1 MLKPEEPQR
10 RAPSLDDVFAR
21 SENMVGRRIADE
33 FVLVPI
39 VGHGAQL
46 DAIYNLNRAGT
57 LIWQQLDGRRR
68 GDEIVAA
75 LVARFE
81 VDRSTAEADYFRFLG
96 KLISIG
102 AVSRIDAAG

>member
-1 MLKPEEPQR
+1 MRPDDPPR
-10 RAPSLDDVFAR
+10 RPAKLADVFAR
-21 SENMVGRRIADE
+21 SDQMVGRRIADE

-46 DAIYNLNRAGT
+46 DAIYNLNRVGT

-68 GDEIVAA
+68 GEEIVTA
-75 LVARFE
+75 LVARFD
-81 VDRSTAEADYFRFLG
+81 VDRPTAETDYFRFLG

-102 AVSRIDAAG
+102 AVTRVGEAG